1 MKKEGYPIMKKI
13 NLLKLSTI
21 FILFIS
27 TLQAAELSTKR
38 IDQLSNTK
46 VNVWKTIIYPSS
58 KQVLPMHRHDYDR
71 VLVAL
76 TAGTLKITNN
86 KGKTHYLRLKK
97 GKAYYLAKDT
107 PNELHN
113 DENITNHPI
122 EVIVIQLNNN

>member
-1 MKKEGYPIMKKI
+1 MKKI
-13 NLLKLSTI
+13 NLFKSGVIL
-21 FILFIS
+21 ILFTG

-38 IDQLSNTK
+38 IEQLSNAK

-58 KQVLPMHRHDYDR
+58 KQVLPMHRHDNDR

-76 TAGTLKITNN
+76 TDGTLKITNN
-86 KGKTHYLRLKK
+86 KGKVHYLKLKK
-97 GKAYYLAKDT
+97 GNAYFLTKDT

-122 EVIVIQLNNN
+122 QVMVIQLNDNN